1 MKYIK
6 LFEEFLNEIG
16 PAPDDSQIAGP
27 TPYDNIKKKKK
38 EKEQMALTLAILN
51 FLHTYDLIITP
62 NSKYAVKT
70 IVSNVQQFILNAIH
84 PTGVAPGNDGY
95 FNIDILSYRGMGYK
109 WASLYNIDLSDN
121 GDVYKLARGILEY
134 TLNKGWLNKRKY
146 KFNKGKL
153 LHKIVDIIKE
163 H

>member
-16 PAPDDSQIAGP
+16 PAPDDTQIAGP
-27 TPYDNIKKKKK
+27 TPYDNIKKKK
-38 EKEQMALTLAILN
+38 KEQMALTLAILN

-62 NSKYAVKT
+62 NSEYAVKT
-70 IVSNVQQFILNAIH
+70 IVSNVRQFILNAIH
-84 PTGVAPGNDGY
+84 PTGVAPGSDGH
-95 FNIDILSYRGMGYK
+95 FNIDILSYKGKGYQ
-109 WASLYNIDLSDN
+109 WASLYNIDLSN
-121 GDVYKLARGILEY
+121 NVDVYKLAGGILEY

-146 KFNKGKL
+146 KFNKGTL
-153 LHKIVDIIKE
+153 LNKIVDIIKE